1 MDHSEGETPS
11 PVLPMTNVSYSRS
24 TTETEPYVPTD
35 AEDMLD
41 VAISVLDPR
50 LAHQAS
56 SSQSTPRSAGRYR
69 QVHLSFASPPPDTRK
84 RARCVQPP
92 PTAEELEAQDNAIA
106 EDAEVPLDTQIPDA
120 KRSLARRFS
129 TSWKQTYS
137 WLSLKYNK
145 QERQYGMKCSV
156 CCKFA
161 PNTKSPFGGA
171 GVGARDFQKLAC
183 RNHDQFKVHLAAM
196 EAERLA
202 EGTEVRQRNLLNM
215 LSNDPVMAR
224 VVKCMQGAHWI
235 ARNDAPIALFPMLV
249 RFMVEQGCPD
259 MVNGESYG
267 RYYSRLS
274 FDESTDRARG
284 KHLIV
289 YVTFERGEAVV
300 SQFLAL
306 LSLDRCDAAALHDAI
321 VKCLWSKDMSMD
333 KLVGVSTD
341 GAFVMTGSK
350 NGVVAMLRKRC
361 PWLVAIHCVA
371 HREALAAKDAA
382 KSFKEFNVV
391 DQMIRQTAER
401 LGRSSTD
408 HKTYMHLQDIIL
420 QTHLEVQGFC
430 TVRWL
435 SRGDAVN
442 RFCDVL
448 PVIMWMWT
456 KEKDETE
463 KLATSF
469 KFHYM
474 LYLLADVLQLLNGL
488 NLSFQKQTVDI
499 TEVKNHVDKVKTKL
513 SQYYVEPGA
522 SNGPNT
528 SRLNK
533 FLAAHGSKDKRKLE
547 LKGVDENGKPAKAE
561 IELHEDSIDLE
572 NLGGGCDLEACVDLA
587 RRFAQRLIKALG
599 KRMADLRHFDGVG
612 FFSPDKYPDRA
623 GEQDAW
629 VELHLTELLDMFKN
643 QLPGVALADIEP
655 QMRLFTTTMEKKFK
669 KQSFHQALT
678 NMLRAADWRDDYP
691 TIVSLWRAVSV
702 LPLSTVEC
710 ERGFSRENI
719 IKSWDRVAL
728 TDVRLGELMTV
739 KMLDYLV
746 DWAAAYALFEEKGR
760 KGRKP
765 AK

>member
-11 PVLPMTNVSYSRS
+11 PIFPMTNVSYSRS

-41 VAISVLDPR
+41 VAISVLDSR

-84 RARCVQPP
+84 HARCVPPP
-92 PTAEELEAQDNAIA
+92 PTAEELETQDNAIA
-106 EDAEVPLDTQIPDA
+106 EDAEVPPDTQISDA
-120 KRSLARRFS
+120 ERSLARRFS

-171 GVGARDFQKLAC
+171 GVGARDFQKSAC
-183 RNHDQFKVHLAAM
+183 RNHDQSK
-196 EAERLA
+196 
-202 EGTEVRQRNLLNM
+202 RNLLNM

-249 RFMVEQGCPD
+249 RFMAEQGCPD
-259 MVNGESYG
+259 MMNGESYG
-267 RYYSRLS
+267 HYYSRYAFGEFVEAMAEHLVAKQLVDIKESAWYSLS
-274 FDESTDRARG
+274 FDESTDRACG

-300 SQFLAL
+300 SRFLAL

-341 GAFVMTGSK
+341 GASVMTGSK

-371 HREALAAKDAA
+371 HREALATKDAA

-408 HKTYMHLQDIIL
+408 HKTYMHLQDVIL
-420 QTHLEVQGFC
+420 QTHLEVQSFC

-435 SRGDAVN
+435 SRGDVVN

-448 PVIMWMWT
+448 PVLMWMWT

-499 TEVKNHVDKVKTKL
+499 TDVKNHVDK
-513 SQYYVEPGA
+513 
-522 SNGPNT
+522 
-528 SRLNK
+528 
-533 FLAAHGSKDKRKLE
+533 

-561 IELHEDSIDLE
+561 IELHEDSIDPE
-572 NLGGGCDLEACVDLA
+572 NPGGGCDLEACADLA

-629 VELHLTELLDMFKN
+629 VKLHLTELLDMFKN

-655 QMRLFTTTMEKKFK
+655 QMRLFTATMEKKFK

-678 NMLRAADWRDDYP
+678 NMLCTADWRDDYP

-710 ERGFSRENI
+710 ERGFSRQNI

-739 KMLDYLV
+739 KMLDYPV